1 MNQFESK
8 DLDLIRD
15 LISNRIE
22 GLEENYYT
30 TISGQK
36 TLPKQQVIIQ
46 AQINQCKRII
56 DVLDAQ
62 AGNPTS
68 GKILGDASDPTWK
81 FDNSSPIIHL
91 DEDGNE
97 HKDSPLENHLN
108 TMAHIITN
116 LSKNK

>member
-1 MNQFESK
+1 MQIIKFNKTMNQFESK

-56 DVLDAQ
+56 DVVDAQ
-62 AGNPTS
+62 AGKDLS
-68 GKILGDASDPTWK
+68 WE

-91 DEDGNE
+91 DENGNE
-97 HKDSPLENHLN
+97 HKNSPLENHLN

>member
-15 LISNRIE
+15 LISNRKE

-56 DVLDAQ
+56 DVVDAQ

-68 GKILGDASDPTWK
+68 GKILGDDLDPTK
-81 FDNSSPIIHL
+81 HNPFIHL
-91 DEDGNE
+91 DVDGNE
-97 HKDSPLENHLN
+97 HKNSPLENHLN

-116 LSKNK
+116 LSKKQK